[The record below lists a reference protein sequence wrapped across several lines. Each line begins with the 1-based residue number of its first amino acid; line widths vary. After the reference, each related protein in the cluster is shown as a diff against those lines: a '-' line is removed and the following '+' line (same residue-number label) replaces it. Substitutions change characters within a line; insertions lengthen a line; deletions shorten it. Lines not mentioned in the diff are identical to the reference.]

1 MSKYQSLNHSKF
13 RVRYHLIFS
22 TKYRRKC
29 LIGLE
34 DSLIE
39 SFKRIEDGCDIT
51 VYEVG
56 VDGDHV
62 HLIVGFKPSLSVA
75 QVVARLKQLSTRDLW
90 HVHEDV
96 LSRFYWGPKQLL
108 WTHGY
113 FCETV
118 GSVSEGNVLEYVR
131 NQGNQALHMRG

>member
-1 MSKYQSLNHSKF
+1 MSKYQSLNHAKF

-29 LIGLE
+29 LVGLE
-34 DSLIE
+34 NALVSSFRRIE
-39 SFKRIEDGCDIT
+39 SDVT

-56 VDGDHV
+56 VDQDHV
-62 HLIVGFKPSLSVA
+62 HLVVGFKPSLSVS
-75 QVVARLKQLSTRDLW
+75 QVVARLKQLSICDLW
-90 HVHEDV
+90 GEHGDV
-96 LSRFYWGPKQLL
+96 LSRFYWGDKRLL

-118 GSVSEGNVLEYVR
+118 GSVSEGQVLEYVR
-131 NQGNQALHMRG
+131 NQGGQALHMRG